1 MPPSVSSNVPMRS
14 EPRGLRH
21 YRLHSSLR
29 NLECNRKELS
39 QPWAVG
45 RRPDPEDNDDAVK
58 KTTKKDPP
66 SKNDILDERLR
77 RSIKASTPAA
87 SPKPDPI
94 ARSSKKLTS
103 SRIHAEDSQVEDV
116 TKSSK
121 RVPRESKNP
130 FRRVKAESQ
139 KIVQETTK
147 NLSKSRSNAGLYEEF
162 PERKPSRTS
171 SDELHQSTLSC
182 SSISRDEHGV
192 YTRDLDWKHS
202 SVDWGDDYEYD
213 FEETPK
219 QEGRER
225 MSRPRKVNSRPGLF
239 ERKRTV
245 E

>member
-1 MPPSVSSNVPMRS
+1 MRS

-21 YRLHSSLR
+21 DRLHSSLR

-94 ARSSKKLTS
+94 ARPAKKLTS
-103 SRIHAEDSQVEDV
+103 SRIHPDNIAADSQDV

-147 NLSKSRSNAGLYEEF
+147 NLSKSCSHAGLYEEF
-162 PERKPSRTS
+162 PERKPPRTS
-171 SDELHQSTLSC
+171 SDELNQSILSC
-182 SSISRDEHGV
+182 SSISRDGHGV
-192 YTRDLDWKHS
+192 YTTELNWKNT
-202 SVDWGDDYEYD
+202 SVDWGDDYED
-213 FEETPK
+213 ELLEKVRKEEEEK
-219 QEGRER
+219 EKWGRL
-225 MSRPRKVNSRPGLF
+225 RKANSIPGLF